1 MAFGEYLAIT
11 GGIKLLE
18 RFLGPK
24 LDKWSGKEAYEEKIR
39 AEDRQFKID
48 LQDRAHLDRKELVEI
63 QFLLNRNEQDRKIFF
78 ERCFPLEN
86 PYELVI
92 NNSLLLDDSGAIR
105 LKTIQSNGKDI
116 VPCRIISS
124 LKETDHSYAST
135 INASLSSYIS
145 TFFSAN
151 SERAVVSDIGA
162 WKQNIPAD
170 DTYINHLYSCL
181 KQQPTMIISPSILK
195 ESNTIIL
202 KMWSWGLG
210 ERLAYPVGF
219 EFGRINIGILHE
231 QTIYEETLK
240 MIKLS
245 QSNQL
250 GNFNMYESFSP
261 KLKENISIV
270 KLMHENK
277 LKGDIANF
285 FLKKLVSAQSITPEI
300 DRDVERRKIE
310 KISSVFCCMASM
322 YADAYHL
329 LEHKTT
335 PILPALLP
343 MLPGSDAF
351 SLQLQRHYSILL
363 DRFQQKEI
371 NKELVAN
378 IYVDVVEAFFNPKID
393 ILKEKELLEN
403 AQSFLTE
410 HEDRMSKQNYSRLRN
425 RLNQS
430 TNNIVKSTKEE

>member
-11 GGIKLLE
+11 GGLKLLE

-24 LDKWSGKEAYEEKIR
+24 LDKWSGKEAFEEKTR
-39 AEDRQFKID
+39 AEERQIKID
-48 LQDRAHLDRKELVEI
+48 LSDRAHLDRKELVEL
-63 QFLLNRNEQDRKIFF
+63 QVLLNRNEQDRKIFY
-78 ERCFPLEN
+78 EKCFPLEN

-92 NNSLLLDDSGAIR
+92 NNSLLLDDDGAVR
-105 LKTIQSNGKDI
+105 LKTIQTNGKTI

-124 LKETDHSYAST
+124 LKETDHAYAST
-135 INASLSSYIS
+135 INASLSSYLA
-145 TFFSAN
+145 TVFSSN
-151 SERAVVSDIGA
+151 SERSVVSDIGA

-181 KQQPTMIISPSILK
+181 KQQATMLITPSVLK

-210 ERLAYPVGF
+210 EKLAYPVGF
-219 EFGRINIGILHE
+219 EFGRLDIGVLHE

-240 MIKLS
+240 MIRLS
-245 QSNQL
+245 ESEQLSNYNL
-250 GNFNMYESFSP
+250 FESFSP

-270 KLMHENK
+270 KIIEEKKME
-277 LKGDIANF
+277 GDLANL
-285 FLKKLVSAQSITPEI
+285 FLKKLVSSQSVTPEI
-300 DRDVERRKIE
+300 DREVERRKTE
-310 KISSVFCCMASM
+310 KISSVFCCMAGM

-335 PILPALLP
+335 PILPTLLP
-343 MLPGSDAF
+343 MLPGTENF
-351 SLQLQRHYSILL
+351 FLQLKRHYSILL
-363 DRFQQKEI
+363 DRFQRNES

-393 ILKEKELLEN
+393 IQKEAGLLEN
-403 AQSFLTE
+403 AQSFLTAN
-410 HEDRMSKQNYSRLRN
+410 EDKISKKNYSKLRN
-425 RLNQS
+425 RLNHS
-430 TNNIVKSTKEE
+430 TNNIDNGRYIS